1 MRNAARL
8 VQNYEGEGGE
18 PDTPLDR
25 ALIARLRTLVDTV
38 TASWE
43 DWDHAGA
50 LAATESWF
58 WGDFC
63 DNYLELSK
71 TRSYAGDP
79 SAIGTLRTALD
90 VIVRLFAPML
100 PYITEEIHNANRD
113 EPSSVHRA
121 AWPSSGDLPAADDD
135 GSFDVGVAVLTRIR
149 KAKSEAKVS
158 LRVPVERAVVR
169 GTQEQLDLFSR
180 VQEDVAS
187 TVNVQRFELVTVD
200 ESEELAVTVELGE
213 PEPKR

>member
-1 MRNAARL
+1 
-8 VQNYEGEGGE
+8 
-18 PDTPLDR
+18 
-25 ALIARLRTLVDTV
+25 
-38 TASWE
+38 
-43 DWDHAGA
+43 
-50 LAATESWF
+50 
-58 WGDFC
+58 
-63 DNYLELSK
+63 
-71 TRSYAGDP
+71 
-79 SAIGTLRTALD
+79 LRTALD

-113 EPSSVHRA
+113 EPSSVHRSV
-121 AWPSSGDLPAADDD
+121 WPSSDDLPAADDD

-169 GTQEQLDLFSR
+169 GSQEQLDLFSR